1 MAPVQITEDYY
12 AVLEIEQTATQDLI
26 IRSYRRLALKLH
38 PDRNDKADA
47 TEAFQLLGKA
57 YETLK
62 DESKRCVYDIQYSS
76 IKKSGTV
83 PQSNSTPQ
91 YKPEPRASASASSQL
106 TDETQIAALQ
116 KAKRERAARWSIK
129 KNAFESVIARL
140 QKDIQSLKQSIELLK
155 KNDAIEDVEQAW
167 KDGWGAWLLS
177 PLIKREVVSEDEK
190 ERKDRSRQERK
201 IEMNLKE
208 RRIEAK
214 SAELD
219 KEKGLLRTAQREMEL
234 ADQVDDG
241 KLRIIEDKMKAREQR
256 QADERARI
264 YRERMAEARKAEQK
278 ERDRKAAEE
287 LRKREEEWKKQ
298 HEERVRWEAE
308 RQAALEK
315 SRKEEAEQRAAAQK
329 RREEQDRQWKNAFD
343 DRNKWNNHYNLSGH
357 DDDFFAARD
366 NLHEPLDCRH
376 GGWWSKIQGRDDCP
390 RCYESWTYLLQ
401 CPTRGCRV
409 KACPK
414 CQADIR
420 PRRGRPLS
428 PKQFG
433 HRGKSRNPEPYTG
446 YDSY

>member
-12 AVLEIEQTATQDLI
+12 AVLEIEQMATQDLI

-47 TEAFQLLGKA
+47 TEAFQLLGEA

-62 DESKRCVYDIQYSS
+62 DESKRRVYDIKYPS
-76 IKKSGTV
+76 IKKSGTM

-91 YKPEPRASASASSQL
+91 YKPEPRASASASSKL
-106 TDETQIAALQ
+106 TDAAQIAALQ
-116 KAKRERAARWSIK
+116 KAKQERAARWSTK
-129 KNAFESVIARL
+129 KNAFESVISRL

-155 KNDAIEDVEQAW
+155 KNDAIEDVEEAW
-167 KDGWGAWLLS
+167 RNGWGAWLLF
-177 PLIKREVVSEDEK
+177 PVIKRAVVSEDEK

-214 SAELD
+214 SVELD
-219 KEKGLLRTAQREMEL
+219 KEKALLRTAQREVEL

-241 KLRIIEDKMKAREQR
+241 KLRMIEDRIKAKEQR
-256 QADERARI
+256 EADERARV
-264 YRERMAEARKAEQK
+264 YRERMAEVRKKEQE

-287 LRKREEEWKKQ
+287 LRKREEEWKMY
-298 HEERVRWEAE
+298 HEEMMKCQAE

-315 SRKEEAEQRAAAQK
+315 SRKEEAEQRAATRK
-329 RREEQDRQWKNAFD
+329 RWEERDRQWKNDID
-343 DRNKWNNHYNLSGH
+343 DKHKWNNRYNFSDH
-357 DDDFFAARD
+357 DDDFFGARE
-366 NLHEPLDCRH
+366 NLHKPLDCRH
-376 GGWWSKIQGRDDCP
+376 GGWWSKIEGRDDCP
-390 RCYESWTYLLQ
+390 HCYESWTYLLQ
-401 CPTRGCRV
+401 CPMRGCCM

-420 PRRGRPLS
+420 PRWGPKSFGR
-428 PKQFG
+428 
-433 HRGKSRNPEPYTG
+433 RGKSRNPEPYTD

>member
-1 MAPVQITEDYY
+1 M
-12 AVLEIEQTATQDLI
+12 
-26 IRSYRRLALKLH
+26 
-38 PDRNDKADA
+38 
-47 TEAFQLLGKA
+47 
-57 YETLK
+57 
-62 DESKRCVYDIQYSS
+62 
-76 IKKSGTV
+76 
-83 PQSNSTPQ
+83 PQSTSNPQ

-106 TDETQIAALQ
+106 TDEAQIAALQ
-116 KAKRERAARWSIK
+116 KAKRERAARWSTK
-129 KNAFESVIARL
+129 RNAFVSIIARL

-155 KNDAIEDVEQAW
+155 KNDAMEDAEEAR
-167 KDGWGAWLLS
+167 KNGWGAWLLS

-219 KEKGLLRTAQREMEL
+219 KEKDLLRAAQRKVEL
-234 ADQVDDG
+234 EDQIDDG
-241 KLRIIEDKMKAREQR
+241 KLRMIEDKMKAKEQR

-287 LRKREEEWKKQ
+287 LRKREEEMMRYK
-298 HEERVRWEAE
+298 AE

-315 SRKEEAEQRAAAQK
+315 LRREEAEQRAAAQK
-329 RREEQDRQWKNAFD
+329 RREEQERQWKNAFD
-343 DRNKWNNHYNLSGH
+343 DRNEWNNHYNLSGH
-357 DDDFFAARD
+357 DDDFFAARET
-366 NLHEPLDCRH
+366 LHEPLDCRH
-376 GGWWSKIQGRDDCP
+376 GGWWSKIQGRDNCP
-390 RCYESWTYLLQ
+390 RCSESWTYLLQ
-401 CPTRGCRV
+401 CPTRGCRM

-420 PRRGRPLS
+420 PIRGRPLS
-428 PKQFG
+428 PKPFG
-433 HRGKSRNPEPYTG
+433 YRGKSRNPEPYAC

>member
-62 DESKRCVYDIQYSS
+62 DESKRRVYDIRYSS
-76 IKKSGTV
+76 IKKGGTM

-91 YKPEPRASASASSQL
+91 YKPEPRASASASSKL
-106 TDETQIAALQ
+106 TDAAQIAALQ
-116 KAKRERAARWSIK
+116 KAKQERATRWSTK
-129 KNAFESVIARL
+129 KNAFESVISRL
-140 QKDIQSLKQSIELLK
+140 EKDIQGLKQSIELLK
-155 KNDAIEDVEQAW
+155 KNHAMEDVEEAW
-167 KDGWGAWLLS
+167 KNGWGAWLLS
-177 PLIKREVVSEDEK
+177 PIIKRAVVSEDEK

-201 IEMNLKE
+201 IEMDLKE
-208 RRIEAK
+208 QRIEAK

-219 KEKGLLRTAQREMEL
+219 KEKCLLRTAQREVEL

-241 KLRIIEDKMKAREQR
+241 KLRMIEDRIKAKEQR
-256 QADERARI
+256 QADERARV
-264 YRERMAEARKAEQK
+264 YRERMAEARKAEQE

-287 LRKREEEWKKQ
+287 LRKLEEEWKIY
-298 HEERVRWEAE
+298 HEEMMRCEAE

-329 RREEQDRQWKNAFD
+329 RREERDRQRQNVFD
-343 DRNKWNNHYNLSGH
+343 DRNKWNNHYNVSNH
-357 DDDFFAARD
+357 DSDFFAARET
-366 NLHEPLDCRH
+366 LRKPLDCRH
-376 GGWWSKIQGRDDCP
+376 GGWWSKIEGRDDCP

-401 CPTRGCRV
+401 CPTRGCRM

-420 PRRGRPLS
+420 PRRGRPL
-428 PKQFG
+428 
-433 HRGKSRNPEPYTG
+433 
-446 YDSY
+446 

>member
-38 PDRNDKADA
+38 PDRNVKADA

-62 DESKRCVYDIQYSS
+62 DESKRRVYDIKYPS
-76 IKKSGTV
+76 IKKSGTM
-83 PQSNSTPQ
+83 PQSTSNPQ
-91 YKPEPRASASASSQL
+91 HKAEPRASASASSQL
-106 TDETQIAALQ
+106 TDEAQIAALQ
-116 KAKRERAARWSIK
+116 KAKRERAARWSTK
-129 KNAFESVIARL
+129 RNAFESVIARL

-155 KNDAIEDVEQAW
+155 KNDAIEDAEEAR
-167 KDGWGAWLLS
+167 KNGWGAWLLS

-214 SAELD
+214 NAELD
-219 KEKGLLRTAQREMEL
+219 KEKGLLRMAQREVEL

-241 KLRIIEDKMKAREQR
+241 KLRMIENRIKAKEQR

-287 LRKREEEWKKQ
+287 LRKREEEWKMQ
-298 HEERVRWEAE
+298 YEEMMRCKAE
-308 RQAALEK
+308 QQAALEK

-329 RREEQDRQWKNAFD
+329 RREEQDRQCKNAFD
-343 DRNKWNNHYNLSGH
+343 DRNKWNTHYNLSGH
-357 DDDFFAARD
+357 EDNFFAARET
-366 NLHEPLDCRH
+366 LHEPLDCRH
-376 GGWWSKIQGRDDCP
+376 GGWWSKIEGRDDCP
-390 RCYESWTYLLQ
+390 RCCESWTYLLQ
-401 CPTRGCRV
+401 CPTRGCRM

-420 PRRGRPLS
+420 PRRGRPLN
-428 PKQFG
+428 PKPFG
-433 HRGKSRNPEPYTG
+433 HRGKSRHSEPYT
-446 YDSY
+446 DF